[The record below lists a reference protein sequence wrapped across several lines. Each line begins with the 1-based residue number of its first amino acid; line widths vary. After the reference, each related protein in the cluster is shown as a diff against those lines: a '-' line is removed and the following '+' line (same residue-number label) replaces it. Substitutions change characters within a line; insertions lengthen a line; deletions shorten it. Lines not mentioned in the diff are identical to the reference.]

1 MYLARIRFNRPVRDV
16 QLPDRLVTVTTSDG
30 DVLVPGETFD
40 ALRDSMLGVSYAI
53 DVGPDLRDVPLNR
66 LRAELGDDLADLAY
80 EVTRVLEQV
89 SRPRTNLGNS
99 GPPGRID

>member
-1 MYLARIRFNRPVRDV
+1 MYLARIRFGRPVLDV
-16 QLPDRLVTVTTSDG
+16 DLPERFVTVPTSDG
-30 DVLVPGETFD
+30 DVLVPGATFD
-40 ALRDSMLGVSYAI
+40 ALRNSMLGLTYAV

-66 LRAELGDDLADLAY
+66 LRVELGDDLADLAY

-89 SRPRTNLGNS
+89 SRPRTNLGSS